1 MGSGLV
7 RARNNNGIIIFT
19 KCLLFNLYTQSYLT
33 GYLEFA
39 YNIISYSMHN
49 SFVYS
54 GSEQ

>member
-39 YNIISYSMHN
+39 YNIIFYPMRN

>member
-7 RARNNNGIIIFT
+7 RTRNNNGIIIFT

-39 YNIISYSMHN
+39 YNIISYPMRN

-54 GSEQ
+54 GSE